1 MDKQPNPPSTT
12 SADRSQS
19 AEPSKYPRRWPWVL
33 AGTILILGAIAFYTH
48 RPPQEKTGSGRYGG
62 GGTNALMI
70 STAMAQ
76 TGNIG
81 VYVNALGI
89 VTPLNTVS
97 VKTRVDGQIVKVEY
111 QEGQLVH
118 AGDPLVEIDPA
129 PYQAALDQAAAKK
142 NQDQAQLNL
151 QQVELKR
158 EAALIAAKIDS
169 QDAYDQVAAQVKELE
184 AAVKAD
190 AAAVENAQVQRA
202 YCHITA
208 PITGRV
214 GLRLVDGGNI
224 VHAAD
229 TSPLVIITE
238 LQPIT
243 VIFNVAEDC
252 LPQIQQPFRQGK
264 ELAVDVFDRTGQR
277 KLATGTLETLD
288 NQIDTTTGTL
298 KLRAVFPNDDESLF
312 PNQFVNVRLLVTT
325 HEGVTLVPNTV
336 IQRNDSGAF
345 VYLLQTNQTVALH
358 PITVGTTDG
367 TVSEVDGLD
376 EGDVVAA
383 DNFNRLT
390 DGAKVT
396 VRQAGAKSESGHWKK
411 NDAQ

>member
-1 MDKQPNPPSTT
+1 MDKQPNPPTTT

-264 ELAVDVFDRTGQR
+264 ELTVDVFDRTGQR

-312 PNQFVNVRLLVTT
+312 PNQFVNVRLLVAT
-325 HEGVTLVPNTV
+325 HGGVTLVPNTV

-396 VRQAGAKSESGHWKK
+396 VRQAGAKSGSGHWKK

>member
-1 MDKQPNPPSTT
+1 MDKQPSSPTGTSTNKPQT
-12 SADRSQS
+12 V
-19 AEPSKYPRRWPWVL
+19 EPSKHPRRWPWVL
-33 AGTILILGAIAFYTH
+33 TGIILILGAIAVYTH
-48 RPPQEKTGSGRYGG
+48 RQPQEKIGGGRYGS
-62 GGTNALMI
+62 GTNALMI
-70 STAMAQ
+70 STATAQ
-76 TGNIG
+76 TGDIG

-89 VTPLNTVS
+89 VTALNTVS

-190 AAAVENAQVQRA
+190 AAAVENAQVQLA

-243 VIFNVAEDC
+243 VIFNVAEDY

-264 ELAVDVFDRTGQR
+264 ELTVDIFDRTDQR
-277 KLATGTLETLD
+277 KLATGALETLD

-358 PITVGTTDG
+358 PIIVGTTDG
-367 TVSEVDGLD
+367 TVSEVNGLA
-376 EGDVVAA
+376 EGNVVAA
-383 DNFNRLT
+383 DNFNRLM

-396 VRQAGAKSESGHWKK
+396 VRQAGAKTGSGYRKK
-411 NDAQ
+411 NEAQ